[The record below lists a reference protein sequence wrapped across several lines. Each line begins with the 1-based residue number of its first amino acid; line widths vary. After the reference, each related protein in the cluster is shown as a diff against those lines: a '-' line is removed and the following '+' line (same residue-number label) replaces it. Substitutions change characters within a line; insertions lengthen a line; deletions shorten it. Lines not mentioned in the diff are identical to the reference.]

1 MESPTHNTH
10 DNKLGIE
17 YHENANPEKTH
28 KHALAGQEDEAT
40 GRDFTV
46 DDSALPDGYFRSKYF
61 LGSMLAIG
69 LSLSCGVAGFSFI
82 APLLGFVNADIGPSP
97 FLTWVA
103 LTYTYAIALISYT
116 GLSLS

>member
-1 MESPTHNTH
+1 MASLTH
-10 DNKLGIE
+10 DSHDAKLPTE
-17 YHENANPEKTH
+17 YHDDITTQKISV
-28 KHALAGQEDEAT
+28 HAHAGQEAGAT

-97 FLTWVA
+97 YLTWVA
-103 LTYTYAIALISYT
+103 LTYT
-116 GLSLS
+116 

>member
-1 MESPTHNTH
+1 MEPTTPSMLET
-10 DNKLGIE
+10 KLHTE
-17 YHENANPEKTH
+17 YEKDSMIEKTQI
-28 KHALAGQEDEAT
+28 HARTGRETDAT

-82 APLLGFVNADIGPSP
+82 APLLGFVNEDIGPSP
-97 FLTWVA
+97 YLTWVA
-103 LTYTYAIALISYT
+103 LTYT
-116 GLSLS
+116 